1 MDFNKTND
9 TKVMPANVKAVQTP
23 VLGMDNIIS
32 NNNNVQN
39 NVPNAKAGVGGE
51 TAPNI
56 SMGTGLAGMF
66 VNTGYRNM
74 WQPNA
79 NKGLSYQVT
88 GGATNLI

>member
-1 MDFNKTND
+1 MDFNKIND
-9 TKVMPANVKAVQTP
+9 SKTMPANVKAVQTP

-32 NNNNVQN
+32 GNNNVQN
-39 NVPNAKAGVGGE
+39 NVPNAKSGVGGE
-51 TAPNI
+51 TVPNV

>member
-1 MDFNKTND
+1 
-9 TKVMPANVKAVQTP
+9 
-23 VLGMDNIIS
+23 MDNIIS